1 MGCDCAGPLGEIK
14 GSIDQTKQQIEQTAK
29 THISAEEPID
39 ETLYGKK
46 LEGSTSAGGDTGAG
60 DGHGIHGA
68 LGSLRFCNWAAPEY
82 GPAGEFQW
90 NDAFRAAALLISIA
104 NGVAQSKI
112 ADMQQDLADSYY
124 SMAKSKWDRF
134 YRKFV
139 PLEKS
144 LLNEVLTE
152 PEAKLDCRDDRAR
165 AAAWTE
171 RAYGAMEPWMSKRAK
186 AMRMCVSQ
194 GDLRFQSN
202 RRERLLDDTA
212 NYNYGDDR
220 WFRDWRNDRR
230 WNRRSSVL
238 NLGRNLGTE
247 ALKYGDVARS
257 LLNSVS
263 GHVEQA
269 ASGVV
274 NALGYYG
281 ARLDTYYPTSYLGQQ
296 NGNIVNIGQSIG
308 AGSSQLAG
316 MGGQFGG

>member
-1 MGCDCAGPLGEIK
+1 MGCDCSGEYQNIASKIK
-14 GSIDQTKQQIEQTAK
+14 QGSSSIQNQINNTGDSLDQ
-29 THISAEEPID
+29 
-39 ETLYGKK
+39 TLYGKALK
-46 LEGSTSAGGDTGAG
+46 GSKTAAGADAG
-60 DGHGIHGA
+60 TAGSGPGEHGA
-68 LGSLRFCNWAAPEY
+68 IGSLRFCNWAAPEY
-82 GPAGEFQW
+82 GPTGEFNW
-90 NDAFRAAALLISIA
+90 TDAFRAAALAISIA
-104 NGVAQSKI
+104 NGLAQSKI

-134 YRKFV
+134 YGKFV
-139 PLEKS
+139 PLEKA
-144 LLNEVLTE
+144 LLDEVLTE
-152 PEAKLDCRDDRAR
+152 PETEPDCAADRKRAKS
-165 AAAWTE
+165 WTD
-171 RAYGAMEPWMSKRAK
+171 RAYGTMEPWAGQKAK
-186 AMRMCVSQ
+186 AMRLCMSDAEQ
-194 GDLRFQSN
+194 RFMSL

-220 WFRDWRNDRR
+220 WFCDWRNDRR

-247 ALKYGDVARS
+247 ALKYGDLARS
-257 LLNSVS
+257 LLNSV
-263 GHVEQA
+263 GGRIEQA